1 MTRFKLSTKF
11 CGNFHIIWGASTASP
26 PGKSFYMCFHAFL
39 FLKDTFISNSTLYHL
54 AVLKAKMLKNCL
66 SSIFIDSYVYGVTAV
81 QVCVSSPNIVKII
94 AKYRWHL
101 YDQVQD
107 KIEEDKAAEE
117 QRLAILPPKKPEG
130 PGELGKPHRVDKA
143 KVDEETKRR
152 IELGW
157 QNNAYNEYVSDL
169 ISVHR

>member
-1 MTRFKLSTKF
+1 M
-11 CGNFHIIWGASTASP
+11 
-26 PGKSFYMCFHAFL
+26 
-39 FLKDTFISNSTLYHL
+39 
-54 AVLKAKMLKNCL
+54 
-66 SSIFIDSYVYGVTAV
+66 
-81 QVCVSSPNIVKII
+81 
-94 AKYRWHL
+94 
-101 YDQVQD
+101 QD

-169 ISVHR
+169 ISVHRWALGNCLGQPHHHRTPNCGLLRLHI